1 MTNSFDRK
9 FVKNAVG
16 QQTPR
21 ANVVREET
29 PLLPLDEK
37 EDKEIFRQIKV
48 HVASKNWSIM
58 EDGNLKSPYGT
69 DLNIVG
75 KTSGI
80 SLIMRSNG
88 DIMLQGG
95 SQAGGKLCGGRI
107 LINAKGGQLIKSGP
121 SIQEYVSN
129 GKSSVEGEGAEDDK
143 EQIAQSVIA
152 YGDVVEEVHGNKHV
166 RGRQI
171 TIDAGDVLT
180 LMAKEKIVL
189 QAGPSGGGEI
199 VMNAGKITQV
209 TDISDRLIRS
219 QDMTVASE
227 KTTMQFDPRATDN
240 LITPGHLNIK
250 TLGDLSVQAG
260 GVARV
265 KVLGLANGL
274 MLVKDSR
281 LSALNIH
288 CVRGNLSMLTNIG
301 SVMVS
306 AGNGPEWPTIDGV
319 GSFTVKAK
327 TNIKQEALLNYEAK
341 ATAGK
346 MDLEA
351 LGAATLKATGAL
363 MLEGTASATVTSGG
377 IVTVVGT
384 FIKLN

>member
-9 FVKNAVG
+9 VVQSVVG
-16 QQTPR
+16 NTPK
-21 ANVVREET
+21 ANVIREET

-37 EDKEIFRQIKV
+37 EEKEIFRQIKV

-58 EDGNLKSPYGT
+58 EDGNIKSPYGT

-75 KTSGI
+75 KTSGVGVTI
-80 SLIMRSNG
+80 RNNG
-88 DIMLQGG
+88 DIMFQAG

-121 SIQEYVSN
+121 SIQEYVSS
-129 GKSSVEGEGAEDDK
+129 GKSSVEGEGAENDK
-143 EQIAQSVIA
+143 DQIAHSVIA
-152 YGDVVEEVHGNKHV
+152 YGDVVEEVHGSKHI
-166 RGRQI
+166 RGRHI

-180 LMAKEKIVL
+180 LMAKEKVVI
-189 QAGPSGGGEI
+189 QAGPTGGGEI

-274 MLVKDSR
+274 MLVRDSR
-281 LSALNIH
+281 LSALNVH

-306 AGNGPEWPTIDGV
+306 AGNGPSWPTIDGV

-351 LGAATLKATGAL
+351 LGVATLKAIGGLT
-363 MLEGTASATVTSGG
+363 LEGTGDVDLKSSGVVRVT
-377 IVTVVGT
+377 GT
-384 FIKLN
+384 LIKLN